1 MFYLRLLRTRKR
13 SSSSTLYFATLSKH
27 QTLTFA
33 TPNHQHVSS
42 HSHQRELNDY
52 DIVSSNK
59 LITSYVR
66 RGDLDSAVRVFGNMK
81 VKSTVTWN
89 SILAAY
95 AKKLGHFEHAR
106 RLFEKI
112 PQPNVVSYNIMLAG
126 HWHHF
131 GVHDARRFFD
141 SMPVKD
147 VASWNTMVSGYA
159 QIGLMG
165 EAQRLFSVMPEKNC
179 VSWSAMV
186 SGYVACGDLDSAV
199 ECFYA
204 ADVRSVITWTA
215 MITGY
220 MKFGRVELAERLFE
234 EMTVRTLVTWNSMI
248 AGYVENGR
256 AEDGLRLFRTMLE
269 TGVKP
274 NALSL
279 TSVLL
284 GCSNLSALQLGKQV
298 HQLVCKSP
306 LSSDTTAGT
315 SLLSMYFKCG
325 DLKDAWDLFVQITRK
340 DVVCWNAM
348 ISGYAQHGAGEKALH
363 LFDEMKNEGMKPD
376 WITFVAVLLA
386 CNHAGLVDLGVQYF
400 TKMAKDYGIETKPE
414 HYACMVDLLGRAGKL
429 AEAVDLIK
437 SMPFRPHPAIYGT
450 LLGACRIHKNLHLA
464 EFAAKN
470 LLELDPTIATG
481 YVQLANV
488 YASQNRWDHVAR
500 IRRSMKE
507 NNVVKTPGYSWI
519 EINSVV
525 HEFRSSDRLHPELA
539 SIHVKLNDLE
549 KKIKLAGYVPDL
561 EFALHDVG
569 EELKEQLLLWHSE
582 KLAIAF
588 GLLKVPS
595 GVPIRVFKNLRVC
608 GDCHSATK
616 YISAIEG
623 REIIVRDT
631 SRFHH
636 FKDGFCSC
644 RDYW

>member
-1 MFYLRLLRTRKR
+1 MKLLHMYYLRLLRSKKQNPLST
-13 SSSSTLYFATLSKH
+13 SSFVAPTKH
-27 QTLTFA
+27 QTVNFD
-33 TPNHQHVSS
+33 
-42 HSHQRELNDY
+42 LNNV
-52 DIVSSNK
+52 IASNK
-59 LITSYVR
+59 LITNYVR
-66 RGDLDSAVRVFGNMK
+66 SGDTDSAVRVFESMK

-89 SILAAY
+89 SLLAAF
-95 AKKLGHFEHAR
+95 AKKRGNFEHAR
-106 RLFEKI
+106 KLFEKI
-112 PQPNVVSYNIMLAG
+112 PEPNSVSYNIMLAC
-126 HWHHF
+126 HLNNF
-131 GVHDARRFFD
+131 GIHNARGFFD
-141 SMPVKD
+141 SMPEKD
-147 VASWNTMVSGYA
+147 TASWNTMISGYT
-159 QIGLMG
+159 QVGLMG
-165 EAQRLFSVMPEKNC
+165 EALKLFSAMPEKNS

-204 ADVRSVITWTA
+204 ARVRSVITWTA

-220 MKFGRVELAERLFE
+220 MKFGRVESAERLFQ
-234 EMTVRTLVTWNSMI
+234 EMYFKTLVTWNAMI

-256 AEDGLRLFRTMLE
+256 AEDGLKLFKTLLE
-269 TGVKP
+269 TGAKP
-274 NALSL
+274 NSLSL

-306 LSSDTTAGT
+306 LSSDTTAVT
-315 SLLSMYFKCG
+315 SLISMYSKCG
-325 DLKDAWDLFVQITRK
+325 DLKDAWKLFVQIPHK
-340 DVVCWNAM
+340 DIVTWNAM
-348 ISGYAQHGAGEKALH
+348 ISSYAQHGAGEKALH
-363 LFDEMKNEGMKPD
+363 LFDEMKEEGMKPD

-400 TKMAKDYGIETKPE
+400 NAIVRDYGVETKPA
-414 HYACMVDLLGRAGKL
+414 HYACMVDLLGRAGRL
-429 AEAVDLIK
+429 SEAVDLIK
-437 SMPFRPHPAIYGT
+437 SMPFKPHPAIFGT
-450 LLGACRIHKNLHLA
+450 LLGACRIHKNLLLA

-470 LLELDPTIATG
+470 LLELDPTSATG

-488 YASQNRWDHVAR
+488 YAAQNRWDHVAR
-500 IRRSMKE
+500 IRKSMKE
-507 NNVVKTPGYSWI
+507 NNVVKTPGFSWI
-519 EINSVV
+519 EINCVV

-539 SIHVKLNDLE
+539 SIHEKLNELE
-549 KKIKLAGYVPDL
+549 KKMKLAGYVPDL

-608 GDCHSATK
+608 GDCHSAIK

-644 RDYW
+644 SDYW

>member
-1 MFYLRLLRTRKR
+1 MYFLRLLRTNNQNPL
-13 SSSSTLYFATLSKH
+13 STSYFLTLTKL
-27 QTLTFA
+27 QTLTQ
-33 TPNHQHVSS
+33 NHQIYVPL
-42 HSHQRELNDY
+42 HSYHHETLTQNN
-52 DIVSSNK
+52 VVASNK
-59 LITSYVR
+59 LIASYAR
-66 RGDLDSAVRVFGNMK
+66 SGDTDSAVRVFESMK

-89 SILAAY
+89 SILSAF
-95 AKKLGHFEHAR
+95 AKKHGNFEQAR
-106 RLFEKI
+106 QLFEKI
-112 PQPNVVSYNIMLAG
+112 PEPNTVSYNIMLAC
-126 HWHHF
+126 HLHHF
-131 GVHDARRFFD
+131 GVGSARAFFD
-141 SMPVKD
+141 RMEVKD
-147 VASWNTMVSGYA
+147 TASWNTMISGYA
-159 QIGLMG
+159 QVGLMG
-165 EAQRLFSVMPEKNC
+165 EASMLFAVMPEKNC

-186 SGYVACGDLDSAV
+186 SGYVACGDLDAAV

-204 ADVRSVITWTA
+204 APVRSVITWTA

-220 MKFGRVELAERLFE
+220 MKFGRVESAERLFR
-234 EMTVRTLVTWNSMI
+234 EMSLKTLVTWNAMI

-256 AEDGLRLFRTMLE
+256 AEDGLKLFKSMLE
-269 TGVKP
+269 SGAKP

-315 SLLSMYFKCG
+315 SLISMYAKCG
-325 DLKDAWDLFVQITRK
+325 DLKEAWELFVQIPRK
-340 DVVCWNAM
+340 DIVSWNAM

-363 LFDEMKNEGMKPD
+363 LFDEMRHDGMKPD

-400 TKMAKDYGIETKPE
+400 NMMVRDFGIKTKPE
-414 HYACMVDLLGRAGKL
+414 HYACMVDLLGRAGRL
-429 AEAVDLIK
+429 PEAVDLIK
-437 SMPFRPHPAIYGT
+437 SMPFKPHPAIFGT
-450 LLGACRIHKNLHLA
+450 LLGACRIHKNLDLA

-470 LLELDPTIATG
+470 LLELDPSSATG

-488 YASQNRWDHVAR
+488 YAAQNRWEHVAR

-507 NNVVKTPGYSWI
+507 NKVVKAPGYSWI
-519 EINSVV
+519 EISSEV

-539 SIHVKLNDLE
+539 SIHEKLNELE
-549 KKIKLAGYVPDL
+549 KKMKLAGYVPDL

-582 KLAIAF
+582 KLAIAY
-588 GLLKVPS
+588 GLLKVPL
-595 GVPIRVFKNLRVC
+595 GLPIRVFKNLRVC
-608 GDCHSATK
+608 GDCHTAIK

-631 SRFHH
+631 TRFHH

-644 RDYW
+644 SDYW